1 MESLDSLEHNLRE
14 LLNRY
19 EAQQQQITALQEEN
33 RRQREEIIRT
43 HAELVKLKSDY
54 NHLHTAHA
62 LVANDVDDEE
72 RARARQRITNLIAQV
87 DRAIEVLKQ

>member
-1 MESLDSLEHNLRE
+1 MESLESLEHNLRE

-62 LVANDVDDEE
+62 FVATDVDDEE

>member
-1 MESLDSLEHNLRE
+1 MESLDTLEHSLHE
-14 LLNRY
+14 LLARY
-19 EAQQQQITALQEEN
+19 EAQQQQITALHEEN
-33 RRQREEIIRT
+33 RRQRDEIIRT
-43 HAELVKLKSDY
+43 HAELVKLKADY

-62 LVANDVDDEE
+62 LVADDVDDKE

>member
-1 MESLDSLEHNLRE
+1 MESLESLEHNLRD
-14 LLNRY
+14 LLNHY
-19 EAQQQQITALQEEN
+19 EAQQQQIAALQEEN
-33 RRQREEIIRT
+33 QRQREEIIRT

-62 LVANDVDDEE
+62 LVANDVEDKE
-72 RARARQRITNLIAQV
+72 RIRARQRITNLIAQV